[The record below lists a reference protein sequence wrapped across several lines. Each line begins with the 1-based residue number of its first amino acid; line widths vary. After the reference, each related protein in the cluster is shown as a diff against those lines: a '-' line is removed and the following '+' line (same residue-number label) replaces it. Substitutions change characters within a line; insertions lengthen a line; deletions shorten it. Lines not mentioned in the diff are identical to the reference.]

1 MVLKRYMKK
10 MGIDYGSKKIGVA
23 LSDDGGTMAFPH
35 EVVPNNSEFLGYIK
49 NLVEDIGVTEIVIG
63 HSLNNDGKPNEIHQ
77 QVEEFITD
85 VTLHI
90 GIPVHLEPEQYTS
103 QMAAQ
108 IQGKSAMADASAA
121 ALILDSHL
129 NKNK

>member
-1 MVLKRYMKK
+1 MAAVGSVFTRRQWIRPLMIHRIVVLAAV
-10 MGIDYGSKKIGVA
+10 VA
-23 LSDDGGTMAFPH
+23 LDQA
-35 EVVPNNSEFLGYIK
+35 
-49 NLVEDIGVTEIVIG
+49 
-63 HSLNNDGKPNEIHQ
+63 
-77 QVEEFITD
+77 
-85 VTLHI
+85 
-90 GIPVHLEPEQYTS
+90 